1 VVPVQLTS
9 DENAI
14 YLQQV
19 RDLGDQLANLGPR
32 PWGPA
37 QLDALEQVLRLCSHF
52 APKNAPKA
60 VIDASGGWEA
70 AQALLKYKS
79 GLVNDALLK
88 AEVDYSHRWE
98 MTAMGAEDR
107 PAPAAQSEVEAKKAK
122 EAADTLRRLHQ
133 QPMAALRSLEYF
145 NSIWQLLHRELA
157 KMHECQICFE
167 EQPLRNFSL
176 LGCGHLFCTQC
187 LSGVCNSQRSRCGT
201 RCPFCRDKIV
211 SGGLVHAKNL
221 QVKEPEV
228 QSKSRVVPE
237 RMRKYGSKLGEI
249 ILAFWDVRS
258 REPHAKVILFTQWQ
272 SLEDKISGAL
282 TEGGISHHRLSTCKD
297 IFERRRILESFQDGS
312 DNQVRVLLMS
322 LDGHASGT
330 NLTCATH
337 VFLVHPMVAPTM
349 EQQLAYERQA
359 VGRAVRLGQ
368 RKKVTVWRF
377 VTEGT
382 IEEEIVQHARVS

>member
-1 VVPVQLTS
+1 
-9 DENAI
+9 
-14 YLQQV
+14 
-19 RDLGDQLANLGPR
+19 
-32 PWGPA
+32 
-37 QLDALEQVLRLCSHF
+37 
-52 APKNAPKA
+52 
-60 VIDASGGWEA
+60 
-70 AQALLKYKS
+70 
-79 GLVNDALLK
+79 
-88 AEVDYSHRWE
+88 
-98 MTAMGAEDR
+98 M
-107 PAPAAQSEVEAKKAK
+107 
-122 EAADTLRRLHQ
+122 
-133 QPMAALRSLEYF
+133 
-145 NSIWQLLHRELA
+145 
-157 KMHECQICFE
+157 
-167 EQPLRNFSL
+167 
-176 LGCGHLFCTQC
+176 
-187 LSGVCNSQRSRCGT
+187 
-201 RCPFCRDKIV
+201 
-211 SGGLVHAKNL
+211 
-221 QVKEPEV
+221 
-228 QSKSRVVPE
+228 
-237 RMRKYGSKLGEI
+237 
-249 ILAFWDVRS
+249 LAFWDVRA

-368 RKKVTVWRF
+368 KKKVTVWRF